1 MHFNNNLGGTYRHY
15 ELERRLIQW
24 LWHEVEN
31 GTAGVM
37 PSKFARV
44 ASFILA
50 YGNIGQ
56 GRSVISESTLTQ
68 MVCKVLDMAPQF
80 SKIDCLYISR
90 GLHIGMT
97 LGYQRKGIS
106 SCLLN
111 VFTTVDTAMNNR
123 ALQHLKEEVLSLPD
137 INRIMKACISR
148 RGTWDIQLFEH
159 LIKR

>member
-1 MHFNNNLGGTYRHY
+1 MHFNNNLGGTYHHY
-15 ELERRLIQW
+15 ELEKRIIRW

-56 GRSVISESTLTQ
+56 RRSVVSESTIKQ
-68 MVCKVLDMAPQF
+68 MVCKILDMAPQF
-80 SKIDCLYISR
+80 NTMDCLYISR
-90 GLHIGMT
+90 GLHIGTT
-97 LGYQRKGIS
+97 LGCQRKGIS
-106 SCLLN
+106 SCLLD
-111 VFTTVDTAMNNR
+111 VFTSVDAAMNSC
-123 ALQHLKEEVLSLPD
+123 ALQHLKDEVLSLPD
-137 INRIMKACISR
+137 ISRMMKAYISR
-148 RGTWDIQLFEH
+148 RGMWNTQLFEH